1 MLNFRELTLQDRTWL
16 RERLFPASKRGCE
29 YSFANLYLW
38 GSAQIAE
45 LEGEPLLFSRYG
57 RWSTYY
63 MPLGGD
69 VDRALLAL
77 RQDAKERGVVFRVFG
92 VAPEERERM
101 ERLFPAQLRFYTVRD
116 SADYVY
122 DIERLCTLKGRK
134 LQSKRNH
141 CNHFEAAYP
150 SYRLVPLTQEEM
162 PRCEAFLRQWYHQH
176 NADHPYAHIEGE
188 VAVLKRALAARQALE
203 MEGALLEV
211 DGQIVA
217 FTMGNRIRADMF
229 DVNFE
234 KAVPQMNGAYP
245 IINRD
250 FARYIAQKHP
260 EVRWI
265 NREDDMGLEGLRKAK
280 ESYFPDLLLEKT
292 VAEEEKI

>member
-1 MLNFRELTLQDRTWL
+1 M
-16 RERLFPASKRGCE
+16 
-29 YSFANLYLW
+29 
-38 GSAQIAE
+38 
-45 LEGEPLLFSRYG
+45 
-57 RWSTYY
+57 
-63 MPLGGD
+63 
-69 VDRALLAL
+69 
-77 RQDAKERGVVFRVFG
+77 
-92 VAPEERERM
+92 
-101 ERLFPAQLRFYTVRD
+101 
-116 SADYVY
+116 
-122 DIERLCTLKGRK
+122 
-134 LQSKRNH
+134 
-141 CNHFEAAYP
+141 
-150 SYRLVPLTQEEM
+150 
-162 PRCEAFLRQWYHQH
+162 
-176 NADHPYAHIEGE
+176 
-188 VAVLKRALAARQALE
+188 LKRALAARQALE

-217 FTMGNRIRADMF
+217 FTMGNRIRTDMF